1 MFSKLNQIVAQP
13 SIAVDLGTANTRVYA
28 FGIGKLMER
37 PSTINLVKD
46 GGDRVA
52 DEYFRYINSTLVATP
67 LRGGVIVDLK
77 NAISLLKPLVVKTRK
92 LFQAPVS
99 LACAPTDTTEAEREL
114 LRRALLQA
122 GVSRV
127 SLIPEVWA
135 AAIGAGLDVSH
146 ASAQILID
154 IGEGVTDLAVFR
166 DGRIIF
172 ASALRTACSDIHRAV
187 RSAIMA
193 RYKIKIYDHELE
205 RLTNELKTLFCQPAS
220 SERYVSISGIDVVKR
235 REASIDINSQVI
247 VDAMLPV
254 INKITGFISDSLKKL
269 PEKHYCEILESGIC
283 LTGGGACIEGID
295 TSINRRTAMAVT
307 IAADPLHAVINGA
320 TRTLQY
326 WSGKRCWWD
335 NIAWPSFQRIN

>member
-13 SIAVDLGTANTRVYA
+13 SIAVDLGTANTRLYA
-28 FGIGKLMER
+28 FGISKIMER

-46 GGDRVA
+46 RGDRVA

-92 LFQAPVS
+92 LFQSPVS

-135 AAIGAGLDVSH
+135 AAIGAGLDVTL
-146 ASAQILID
+146 ASAQLLID

-172 ASALRTACSDIHRAV
+172 ASALRTACSDIHRAI
-187 RSAIMA
+187 RSEIMA
-193 RYKIKIYDHELE
+193 RYAIKIYDHELE
-205 RLTNELKTLFCQPAS
+205 RMTNELKTIFYQPAS
-220 SERYVSISGIDVVKR
+220 SDRYVLISGIDVVKR
-235 REASIDINSQVI
+235 REVSINIDSQVV
-247 VDAMLPV
+247 VDAMFPV
-254 INKITGFISDSLKKL
+254 IEKITGFIAGSVKKL
-269 PEKHYCEILESGIC
+269 PEKYYCEILESGIC

-295 TSINRRTAMAVT
+295 ASICQRTAMAVK

-320 TRTLQY
+320 TQTLQY
-326 WSGKRCWWD
+326 WNGKRCWWD
-335 NIAWPSFQRIN
+335 NIAWPSFQKIN

>member
-13 SIAVDLGTANTRVYA
+13 SIAVDLGTANTRLYA
-28 FGIGKLMER
+28 FGMGKIMER

-52 DEYFRYINSTLVATP
+52 DEYFRYINRTLVATP

-77 NAISLLKPLVVKTRK
+77 NAISLLKPMVVKTRK

-114 LRRALLQA
+114 LCRALLQA

-135 AAIGAGLDVSH
+135 AAIGAGLDVTL
-146 ASAQILID
+146 ASAQLLID

-166 DGRIIF
+166 DGRIVF
-172 ASALRTACSDIHRAV
+172 ASALRTACSDIHRAI

-193 RYKIKIYDHELE
+193 RYAIKVYGHELE
-205 RLTNELKTLFCQPAS
+205 RLTGELKTIFYQPAS
-220 SERYVSISGIDVVKR
+220 SGRYVPISGIDIVKR
-235 REASIDINSQVI
+235 REVSINIDSQV
-247 VDAMLPV
+247 VVEAMLPV
-254 INKITGFISDSLKKL
+254 IEKITGFIAGSLNKL
-269 PEKHYCEILESGIC
+269 PEQYYCEILESGIC

-295 TSINRRTAMAVT
+295 TLIGQRTAMAVK

-326 WSGKRCWWD
+326 WNGKRCWWD
-335 NIAWPSFQRIN
+335 NIAWPRFQRIN

>member
-1 MFSKLNQIVAQP
+1 MFSKLNKIVTQP
-13 SIAVDLGTANTRVYA
+13 SIAIDLGTANTRLYA
-28 FGIGKLMER
+28 FGGGKIMER
-37 PSTINLVKD
+37 PSTIRLVRD

-114 LRRALLQA
+114 LCRALLQA

-127 SLIPEVWA
+127 SLMPEVWA
-135 AAIGAGLDVSH
+135 AAIGAGLDVSLG
-146 ASAQILID
+146 SAQLLID

-172 ASALRTACSDIHRAV
+172 ASALRTACSDIHRAI

-193 RYKIKIYDHELE
+193 RYAVKIYDHELE
-205 RLTNELKTLFCQPAS
+205 RLTSELQTVFCHPAS
-220 SERYVSISGIDVVKR
+220 SDRWLAISGIDVVKR
-235 REASIDINSQVI
+235 REVSITIDNQV
-247 VDAMLPV
+247 VVAAMLPV
-254 INKITGFISDSLKKL
+254 IGKITGFIAGSLKKL
-269 PEKHYCEILESGIC
+269 PEKCYCEILESGIC

-295 TSINRRTAMAVT
+295 TSISRRTAMAVT

-320 TRTLQY
+320 TQTLQY